1 MSENA
6 GNTSRKQSVVPGSAK
21 SNANPPPKSAVAS
34 AELVKDEEPPKPVR
48 ERKGEFIQRT
58 KLTL

>member
-21 SNANPPPKSAVAS
+21 SNANPPKSAVAS

-48 ERKGEFIQRT
+48 ERKGKFI
-58 KLTL
+58 